1 MATITW
7 DARKAKAEILRKVE
21 RGMTRATLHL
31 ERKVIEKIGTGQPA
45 RTTAGGHLVGLDP
58 SKPGEPPHVLSGR
71 LRQST
76 THQVEVGSNYV
87 RGRVGTNVEYARRLE
102 LGFTGT
108 DAAGRN
114 VNQAPR
120 PFLRPTLAEERAEIL
135 RRIVRG

>member
-7 DARKAKAEILRKVE
+7 DTRKPKAEILRKVE
-21 RGMTRATLHL
+21 RGITRGTLYL
-31 ERKVIEKIGTGQPA
+31 ERKVIEKIGIGQPA
-45 RTTAGGHLVGLDP
+45 YTTAGGRLVGLDP

-71 LRQST
+71 LRQSI

-120 PFLRPTLAEERAEIL
+120 PFLRPTLAEERTEIL

>member
-1 MATITW
+1 T
-7 DARKAKAEILRKVE
+7 
-21 RGMTRATLHL
+21 RGTLHL
-31 ERKVIEKIGTGQPA
+31 ERKVIEKISIGQPA
-45 RTTAGGHLVGLDP
+45 YTTASGRLVGLDP

-71 LRQST
+71 LRQSI

-102 LGFTGT
+102 LGFIGT